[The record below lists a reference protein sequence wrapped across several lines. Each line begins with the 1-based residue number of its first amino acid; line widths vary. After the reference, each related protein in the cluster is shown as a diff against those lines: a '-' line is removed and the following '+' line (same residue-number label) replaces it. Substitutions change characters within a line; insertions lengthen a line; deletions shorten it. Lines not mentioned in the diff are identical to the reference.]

1 MIRAGRECAYSPEP
15 LVAAQKDNSDARYD
29 YYSWIGRMSQRL
41 PPLYALRA
49 FEAAARQCSFTRAAE
64 ELAITQSAVSRHVR
78 TLEEHFACRL
88 FERRGR
94 SLQLTETAR
103 MLLPG
108 LRDGFE
114 ALERACNTLRVDD
127 TTLRL
132 KAPSTLTIRWLL
144 ACLSRYR
151 QSSASEV
158 QLTSAWMDVD
168 KVDFLHEPFD
178 CAVLLSQG
186 DFPQEWESAELFAEW
201 LIPVCAPEALS
212 EQPWDLARLQAA
224 ELLHPTPD
232 RRDWRRWLQATN
244 LLEQVS
250 LKGGQVFDT
259 LELGIVAA
267 ARGYGVSI
275 GDLVMVAEDVAQE
288 RLGLPWPSAVLS
300 GSSYYLVWPKARR
313 GQERFQQLRD
323 YLLADLAAIP
333 LPAVQRLS
341 MS

>member
-1 MIRAGRECAYSPEP
+1 M
-15 LVAAQKDNSDARYD
+15 AAQKDNSDDRHD
-29 YYSWIGRMSQRL
+29 YYSWIALVSQRL

-49 FEAAARQCSFTRAAE
+49 FEAAARHSSFTRAAE

-127 TTLRL
+127 AVLRL
-132 KAPSTLTIRWLL
+132 KAPSTLTMRWLL
-144 ACLSRYR
+144 ARLSRYR
-151 QSSASEV
+151 LLSASEV

-186 DFPQEWESAELFAEW
+186 DFPEEWESTELFAEW

-212 EQPWDLARLQAA
+212 EQPWDLERLQAA

-232 RRDWRRWLQATN
+232 RRDWRQWLQAMG
-244 LLEQVS
+244 LADQVP

-259 LELGIVAA
+259 LELGMVAA

-275 GDLVMVAEDVAQE
+275 GDLVMVAEDVAQG
-288 RLGLPWPSAVLS
+288 RLGLPWPSAVPS
-300 GSSYYLVWPKARR
+300 GCSYYLVWPKARR
-313 GQERFQQLRD
+313 GQERFRRLRD
-323 YLLADLAAIP
+323 YLVADVAAMQ
-333 LPAVQRLS
+333 LPVVERVGSRAR
-341 MS
+341 